1 MISKQHDQK
10 PRNVTTNMSQ
20 STEPKTNHGIPR
32 ACGLLVI
39 EVENSNPNGDPDRD
53 SDPRQRPDGL
63 GEISPVSFKRKP
75 RDIVDT
81 KPSEWDE
88 LKKQVKEYL
97 NLAPLDD
104 ADFQILERRG
114 RDRETIELEVYS
126 GKFIEKYWDARVFGN
141 TFLEKGDD
149 IKKRLAKRD
158 PALAKDDKK
167 LKEEA
172 VKLEKQM
179 RRNIKAGVVQFGMGL
194 SIKPINIRRN
204 SQTNKSGVEEGTEQ
218 GFAPLGYRFVP
229 RATYTM
235 PFFVNPAGAVVRDAD
250 GQAKVV
256 CWKRDVELL
265 LRLIPQAYPLNPSSI
280 RPIVRVVLAHYL
292 EHDNLL
298 GSFPDLEV
306 LRKLTPAAKQAKD
319 PDVAELPYPPSYE
332 AWADSDAK
340 SFLRTHLMS
349 NGSPRFARYREL
361 VSGIEIT
368 PDQLK

>member
-1 MISKQHDQK
+1 M
-10 PRNVTTNMSQ
+10 NQ
-20 STEPKTNHGIPR
+20 STESKMNHGIPR

-81 KPSEWDE
+81 KPSEWGE
-88 LKKQVKEYL
+88 LKKQVEEYL
-97 NLAPLDD
+97 QSGPLED

-114 RDRETIELEVYS
+114 RNRETIEMEVYS

-141 TFLEKGDD
+141 TFLEKGED
-149 IKKRLAKRD
+149 IKNRLAKRD
-158 PALAKDDKK
+158 PALAKNENKK
-167 LKEEA
+167 QLEEQA
-172 VKLEKQM
+172 ADLEKQM

-250 GQAKVV
+250 GKAKIV

-280 RPIVRVVLAHYL
+280 RPMVRVVLAHYL
-292 EHDNLL
+292 ELDNLL
-298 GSFPDLEV
+298 GSFPDLEA
-306 LRKLTPAAKQAKD
+306 LRKLTPAAKQPKE
-319 PDVAELPYPPSYE
+319 PDVAELPYPPGFE
-332 AWADSDAK
+332 AWADTDAN
-340 SFLRTHLMS
+340 SFLRTHLMN
-349 NGSPRFARYREL
+349 NGAPRFARYREL
-361 VSGIEIT
+361 VSGMEIT
-368 PDQLK
+368 RDKLK

>member
-1 MISKQHDQK
+1 
-10 PRNVTTNMSQ
+10 MSQ
-20 STEPKTNHGIPR
+20 STESKTNHGIPR
-32 ACGLLVI
+32 ACGLLII

-53 SDPRQRPDGL
+53 SDPRQRPDSL
-63 GEISPVSFKRKP
+63 GEISPVSFKRKL

-88 LKKQVKEYL
+88 LKKQVEGYL
-97 NLAPLDD
+97 QSGPLED

-114 RDRETIELEVYS
+114 RDREQIELEVYS
-126 GKFIEKYWDARVFGN
+126 GEFIKKYWDARVFGN

-149 IKKRLAKRD
+149 IKKRLGKRD
-158 PALAKDDKK
+158 PSLAKDDKK
-167 LKEEA
+167 LKEQAAE
-172 VKLEKQM
+172 LEKQM

-235 PFFVNPAGAVVRDAD
+235 PFFVNPAGAVVRDGD
-250 GQAKVV
+250 GEAKTV

-280 RPIVRVVLAHYL
+280 RPIVRSVLAHYL
-292 EHDNLL
+292 EHNNLL

-306 LRKLTPAAKQAKD
+306 LRKLTPAAKQAKE
-319 PDVAELPYPPSYE
+319 PDAAELPYPPGFE
-332 AWADSDAK
+332 AWADTDAK
-340 SFLRTHLMS
+340 SFLRTHLMNS
-349 NGSPRFARYREL
+349 GSPRFARYREL
-361 VSGIEIT
+361 VSGTEIT

>member
-1 MISKQHDQK
+1 MSK
-10 PRNVTTNMSQ
+10 
-20 STEPKTNHGIPR
+20 STETKTDHGIPR
-32 ACGLLVI
+32 ACGLIVI

-88 LKKQVKEYL
+88 LKKQVEQYL
-97 NLAPLDD
+97 QNGPLDD

-114 RDRETIELEVYS
+114 RNREQIEMEVYS
-126 GKFIEKYWDARVFGN
+126 GEFIKKYWDARIFGN

-149 IKKRLAKRD
+149 ITKRLAKRD
-158 PALAKDDKK
+158 PALARDEKK
-167 LKEEA
+167 LKAQSAE
-172 VKLEKQM
+172 LEKQM
-179 RRNIKAGVVQFGMGL
+179 RRNIKAGVIQFGMGL

-218 GFAPLGYRFVP
+218 GFAPMGYRFVP

-235 PFFVNPAGAVVRDAD
+235 PFFVNPAGAVVRDAE
-250 GQAKVV
+250 GKSKIV

-298 GSFPDLEV
+298 GSFHDLEV
-306 LRKLTPAAKQAKD
+306 LRKLTPLAKHAKEMKD
-319 PDVAELPYPPSYE
+319 YDVRELPYPPGFEGWGESE
-332 AWADSDAK
+332 AKA
-340 SFLRTHLMS
+340 FLKAQLLNNS
-349 NGSPRFARYREL
+349 SARFARYREL
-361 VSGIEIT
+361 VSGLEIT
-368 PDQLK
+368 PEQLK

>member
-1 MISKQHDQK
+1 
-10 PRNVTTNMSQ
+10 MSQ
-20 STEPKTNHGIPR
+20 STDPKTNHGIPR

-75 RDIVDT
+75 RDTVDT
-81 KPSEWDE
+81 KPEEWVE
-88 LKKQVKEYL
+88 LKKQVQDYL
-97 NLAPLDD
+97 KIDPLDD
-104 ADFQILERRG
+104 AEFQILERRG
-114 RDRETIELEVYS
+114 SDRETIEQEVYS
-126 GKFIEKYWDARVFGN
+126 GQFIKKYWDARIFGN

-158 PALAKDDKK
+158 PELAKDSKK
-167 LKEEA
+167 LEKQATE
-172 VKLEKQM
+172 LEKQM

-235 PFFVNPAGAVVRDAD
+235 PFFVNPAGAIVRDAE
-250 GQAKVV
+250 GNAKIV
-256 CWKRDVELL
+256 CWKRDVEML

-292 EHDNLL
+292 EHNNLL
-298 GSFPDLEV
+298 GSFPDLEI
-306 LRKLTPAAKQAKD
+306 LRKLMPVAKQPKEAD
-319 PDVAELPYPPSYE
+319 AAELPYPPSFE
-332 AWADSDAK
+332 SWAKTDANK
-340 SFLRTHLMS
+340 FLKDQLMD
-349 NGSPRFARYREL
+349 GDSPRFARYREL

>member
-1 MISKQHDQK
+1 
-10 PRNVTTNMSQ
+10 MSQ
-20 STEPKTNHGIPR
+20 TTESKYDHGIPR

-63 GEISPVSFKRKP
+63 GEISPVSFKRKA

-88 LKKQVKEYL
+88 LKKQVMEYL
-97 NLAPLDD
+97 QTGPLDD

-114 RDRETIELEVYS
+114 RDRGQIEREVYS
-126 GKFIEKYWDARVFGN
+126 GAFVRKYWDARVFGN

-149 IKKRLAKRD
+149 IMARLAERD
-158 PALAKDDKK
+158 PSLAGRENKKK
-167 LKEEA
+167 LEETA
-172 VKLEKQM
+172 NELEKQM

-194 SIKPINIRRN
+194 SIKPIHIRRN

-229 RATYTM
+229 RAIYTM
-235 PFFVNPAGAVVRDAD
+235 PFFINPAGAVVRDP
-250 GQAKVV
+250 GGNAKTV
-256 CWKRDVELL
+256 CWRRDIEML

-280 RPIVRVVLAHYL
+280 RPMVRVVLAHYL

-306 LRKLTPAAKQAKD
+306 LRQLTPEPKQPKE
-319 PDVAELPYPPSYE
+319 PDVTEMPYPPGFD
-332 AWADSDAK
+332 AWDDTQAK
-340 SFLRTHLMS
+340 SFLRLRFAR
-349 NGSPRFARYREL
+349 NGSPRFGRYREL
-361 VSGIEIT
+361 VSGLEIR
-368 PDQLK
+368 PDQLQ

>member
-1 MISKQHDQK
+1 
-10 PRNVTTNMSQ
+10 MSQ
-20 STEPKTNHGIPR
+20 TDESKTNDVIPR

-81 KPSEWDE
+81 KPPEWLE
-88 LKKQVKEYL
+88 LKRQVQEYL
-97 NLAPLDD
+97 DIEPLDD
-104 ADFQILERRG
+104 VHFQILERRG
-114 RDRETIELEVYS
+114 RDRKTIELEVYS
-126 GKFIEKYWDARVFGN
+126 GEFVQKYWDARVFGN

-149 IKKRLAKRD
+149 IKKRLGERD
-158 PALAKDDKK
+158 QALAKDPEK
-167 LKEEA
+167 LKEKA
-172 VKLEKQM
+172 ATLEKQM

-229 RATYTM
+229 RATYIM
-235 PFFVNPAGAVVRDAD
+235 PFFVNPAGTVVRDAD
-250 GQAKVV
+250 GSARTV

-280 RPIVRVVLAHYL
+280 RPMVRIVLAHYL
-292 EHDNLL
+292 EHSNLL

-306 LRKLTPAAKQAKD
+306 LRKLAPVAMQPTH
-319 PDVAELPYPPSYE
+319 PDAAELPYPPGYASWDE
-332 AWADSDAK
+332 TSAK
-340 SFLRTHLMS
+340 SFLREHLKK
-349 NGSPRFARYREL
+349 NGSVGFSRYREL
-361 VSGIEIT
+361 VSGTQIM
-368 PDQLK
+368 PDQLGTDRSA

>member
-1 MISKQHDQK
+1 
-10 PRNVTTNMSQ
+10 MSQ
-20 STEPKTNHGIPR
+20 NIEPKAKHGILR

-53 SDPRQRPDGL
+53 SDPRQRPDQL

-75 RDIVDT
+75 RDTVDT
-81 KPSEWDE
+81 KPEEWAE
-88 LKKQVKEYL
+88 LKKQVQDYL
-97 NLAPLDD
+97 KIDPLDD
-104 ADFQILERRG
+104 AEFQILERRG
-114 RDRETIELEVYS
+114 RDRETIEQEVYN
-126 GKFIEKYWDARVFGN
+126 GQFIKKYWDARIFGN

-158 PALAKDDKK
+158 PELAKDSKK
-167 LKEEA
+167 LEKQATE
-172 VKLEKQM
+172 LEKQM

-235 PFFVNPAGAVVRDAD
+235 PFFVNPAGAIVRDVE
-250 GQAKVV
+250 GNAKIV

-265 LRLIPQAYPLNPSSI
+265 LRLIPQAYPLNPSAI

-292 EHDNLL
+292 EHNNLL
-298 GSFPDLEV
+298 GSFPDLEI
-306 LRKLTPAAKQAKD
+306 LRKLIPVAKQPKEAD
-319 PDVAELPYPPSYE
+319 AAELPYPLGFES
-332 AWADSDAK
+332 WAKTDVNKFLK
-340 SFLRTHLMS
+340 SQLMD
-349 NGSPRFARYREL
+349 GDSPRFARYREL